1 MKTKPFA
8 AFNTSKEL
16 QNFFKNFTGN
26 HLKSIYDL
34 SKPMT
39 SKVLSYIKFPVAIDS
54 YEEKAFEHLRRYIDD
69 CNNQTFEAFLPFYSF
84 VDRR

>member
-1 MKTKPFA
+1 
-8 AFNTSKEL
+8 
-16 QNFFKNFTGN
+16 
-26 HLKSIYDL
+26 
-34 SKPMT
+34 MT